1 MTGKGLK
8 ITANSLTRAALCL
21 AMLLSTSSQAQEV
34 ISNVGQM
41 RPPLPEF
48 TEQAKDAPFRLPE
61 IKADTALK
69 TQSRQS
75 FTLSKVVYSGNTLFS
90 AMQLNQQIADYIGK
104 PISASDLEAMRV
116 TLTQFYIARGY
127 INSGVILP
135 AQTARNGQIQFQV
148 IEGTLS
154 SIQLSGMDN
163 IYPEFIKDRL
173 LPNPRAPFNLNEFQ
187 ERYQLLLNNP
197 LFDKFDGRFRPGLTP
212 GESILDLS
220 ITPATPYG
228 LSIQADNFGSAS
240 SGEGQLNLNGHYLNL
255 LGHGDVMSAS
265 IRVKEGSVGG
275 SLSYQLPLNKYDTR
289 LTVQLGFNDSD
300 VIEQQI
306 ETLDIESD
314 YQSTE
319 ISLSQPIISSL
330 ERTLLVTGTL
340 SVRENQ
346 GSLLDQ
352 PFSFAYGENNG
363 LSRVSALR
371 LALQGSIRSAK
382 EVWSAHLRYS
392 HGITAFHA
400 TDNNNLTPDSD
411 FSALLLQLQYARL
424 LDGGLRFTWRAD
436 GQLSSDGLLPLEQF
450 AIGGA
455 RTVRGY
461 RENELVRDEGFVTS
475 VELRSPVFDEL
486 DHAGKIGRLD
496 AYLFSDYGEG
506 KYRSE
511 IQDNASP
518 LWSAGM
524 GLVWQFIPG
533 WELEVVYGHA
543 IKAPQTRA
551 NYVLQ
556 DDGIHMR
563 ITGELF

>member
-1 MTGKGLK
+1 MRFNGLSVSAK
-8 ITANSLTRAALCL
+8 CLIKALPWVWL
-21 AMLLSTSSQAQEV
+21 AFSPGMQAQEV
-34 ISNVGQM
+34 ITDVGQM
-41 RPPLPEF
+41 RPQLPEF
-48 TEQAKDAPFRLPE
+48 TQQDEDKPFSLPKITE
-61 IKADTALK
+61 N
-69 TQSRQS
+69 SRQDPQIGQS
-75 FTLSKVVYSGNTLFS
+75 FVLSNVLYSGNTLFTAS
-90 AMQLNQQIADYIGK
+90 ELNQHIADYIGR
-104 PISASDLEAMRV
+104 PITASDLEAMRV
-116 TLTQFYIARGY
+116 KLTQFYIARGY
-127 INSGVILP
+127 INSGFILP

-154 SIQLSGMDN
+154 SIQLSGMDD
-163 IYPEFIKDRL
+163 IYPEFIIERL
-173 LPNPRAPFNLNEFQ
+173 LPDPEAPFNLKEFQ

-197 LFDKFDGRFRPGLTP
+197 LFDKFDGRFRPGAQP
-212 GESILDLS
+212 GKSVLDLT

-255 LGHGDVMSAS
+255 LGHGDNISAS
-265 IRVKEGSVGG
+265 IRMKEGSLGG
-275 SLSYQLPLNKYDTR
+275 SLSYQIPLNKYDTR
-289 LTVQLGFNDSD
+289 LTVQFGFNDSD

-352 PFSFAYGENNG
+352 PFSFAFGENNG

-382 EVWSAHLRYS
+382 QVWSAHLRYS

-424 LDGGLRFTWRAD
+424 LEGGLRLTWRAD

-461 RENELVRDEGFVTS
+461 RENELVRDEGFITS
-475 VELRSPVFDEL
+475 IELRSPVFDDL
-486 DHAGKIGRLD
+486 DYGGKLGALD

-506 KYRSE
+506 SYRSE
-511 IQDNASP
+511 IQDNASS
-518 LWSAGM
+518 LWSAGL
-524 GLVWQFIPG
+524 GLVWQFTPG
-533 WELEVVYGHA
+533 WAFEVIYGHA